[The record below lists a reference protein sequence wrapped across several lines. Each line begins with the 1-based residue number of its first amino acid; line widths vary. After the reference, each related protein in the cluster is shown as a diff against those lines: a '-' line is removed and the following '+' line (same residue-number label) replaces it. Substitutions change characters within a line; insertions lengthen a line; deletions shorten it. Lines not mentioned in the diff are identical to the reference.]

1 MSQRI
6 SKEGLSSYYTYMRT
20 LYEKARQDVLWHLN
34 RFLDES
40 EAISDFRDS
49 IRIISR
55 VKSEESIFRKCSR
68 DNVALVGEIPIRIED
83 IIGIRAATANKE
95 QARVLFKTLED
106 TKDNWFCLANGLP
119 KFIPYTVAERSKY
132 SLQSGYQAYHITFVF
147 SQSYKPI
154 TEEAQWPVEIQ
165 VMSQLWEFWAD
176 YSRRYFYGASPTKT
190 TSTYN
195 VVVSKLLDAADDLMI
210 ATTDAFRQ
218 QKKSEILES

>member
-6 SKEGLSSYYTYMRT
+6 SKEGLSNYYTYMRA
-20 LYEKARQDVLWHLN
+20 LYEKARQDVLWHFG

-40 EAISDFRDS
+40 KPISDFRDS
-49 IRIISR
+49 IRVISR
-55 VKSEESIFRKCSR
+55 VKPEDSIFRKCNR
-68 DNVALVGEIPIRIED
+68 DNVSLIGDIPVKIED
-83 IIGIRAATANKE
+83 LIGIRAATANKE
-95 QARVLFKTLED
+95 QARVLFETLERL
-106 TKDNWFCLANGLP
+106 KDNWFCLAKGLP
-119 KFIPYTVAERSKY
+119 KFVPYTVAERSKY
-132 SLQSGYQAYHITFVF
+132 SLQSGYQAYHVTFVF

-176 YSRRYFYGASPTKT
+176 YSRRYFYGATPTKT

-218 QKKSEILES
+218 QKKSEALQS